1 MSFLTTTSRKKT
13 ALLFDHPNVFQVC
26 VDNAVPRHTSARVL
40 SLSATGGEETSMTSV
55 NCYESTLLF
64 DVFLSIQRRAQAG
77 DRGVAD
83 KQYMVDNN
91 GNIVDV
97 VSYCKKKCFFD
108 LIDLILKL

>member
-1 MSFLTTTSRKKT
+1 
-13 ALLFDHPNVFQVC
+13 
-26 VDNAVPRHTSARVL
+26 
-40 SLSATGGEETSMTSV
+40 MTSV

-97 VSYCKKKCFFD
+97 VSYCKKMLF
-108 LIDLILKL
+108 